1 MSRLSLHAAR
11 RAGNARYDDGM
22 PDPHAEFVPPSPTPE
37 DPARRLAEASARSP
51 ELAAMLSRGPRRP
64 RRPALRAVA
73 IGGAALAVAVGAG
86 ALALRARR
94 SPEAPPAP
102 ERLWAGTLLAPVGA
116 SGAAGSGERTA
127 PFSGFALQVET
138 EPAGA
143 VVEVDGV
150 VRGESPVFAGV
161 ECAPGA
167 RVVVR
172 ARSRGAAAERTTTCR
187 KDTLVGLTLRLGR

>member
-1 MSRLSLHAAR
+1 ML
-11 RAGNARYDDGM
+11 
-22 PDPHAEFVPPSPTPE
+22 DPHAESVPPSPSPE
-37 DPARRLAEASARSP
+37 DPAPRLAGANARAP
-51 ELAAMLSRGPRRP
+51 EVRAALADGPPRP
-64 RRPALRAVA
+64 RRPGLRALAIVGVA
-73 IGGAALAVAVGAG
+73 LLVVVGAG

-94 SPEAPPAP
+94 SPAP
-102 ERLWAGTLLAPVGA
+102 ERLTLLAPVGA
-116 SGAAGSGERTA
+116 AGATADGERTA

-150 VRGESPVFAGV
+150 IRGESPVFAGI